1 VLEMKKMRGR
11 CRAVRFL
18 NVRISL
24 RGFEWKRAVGF
35 VALAGMPQHSVS
47 EQRCGHFK
55 LGVSVHFLSFLV
67 CTRRFHLLDFRHGA
81 KYSIGI

>member
-1 VLEMKKMRGR
+1 MKKMRGR

-24 RGFEWKRAVGF
+24 RGFERKRAVGF

-47 EQRCGHFK
+47 EQRCGHIK
-55 LGVSVHFLSFLV
+55 LGVRVHFLSFLV
-67 CTRRFHLLDFRHGA
+67 CACRFHLLDFWHGA